1 MKKNLLIIFLVC
13 LMHLVSN
20 AQPPQ
25 GPPQGPPL
33 QQGPRPHK
41 NIQAIKVAFIT
52 RELNLTA
59 EEAQKFWPL
68 YNAYSESI
76 KKIRI
81 EQKQDV
87 LGFEEKALA
96 GRKKL
101 KAEMKKILV
110 SEDRAN
116 IAMKIDRDFNEVL
129 RNELKDR
136 RDNGNGN
143 GNGKK
148 RKNNPPNNPPN
159 NNKQ

>member
-13 LMHLVSN
+13 LMHFVSN

-25 GPPQGPPL
+25 GPP
-33 QQGPRPHK
+33 PHK

-52 RELNLTA
+52 RQLNLTA
-59 EEAQKFWPL
+59 EEAQKFWPV

-96 GRKKL
+96 ERKKL

-129 RNELKDR
+129 RNELKER
-136 RDNGNGN
+136 RDNGN

-148 RKNNPPNNPPN
+148 RKNSPPPNPPN
-159 NNKQ
+159 NNNQ

>member
-25 GPPQGPPL
+25 GPPPQQGPP
-33 QQGPRPHK
+33 PHK

-52 RELNLTA
+52 RQLNLTA
-59 EEAQKFWPL
+59 EEAQKFWPV

-96 GRKKL
+96 ERKKL

-129 RNELKDR
+129 RNELKER
-136 RDNGNGN
+136 RDNGN

-148 RKNNPPNNPPN
+148 RKNSPPPNPPN
-159 NNKQ
+159 NNNQ

>member
-25 GPPQGPPL
+25 GPPQGPP
-33 QQGPRPHK
+33 PPHK
-41 NIQAIKVAFIT
+41 NIQSIKVAFIT

-96 GRKKL
+96 ERKKL

-143 GNGKK
+143 GRK

>member
-25 GPPQGPPL
+25 GPPPQQGPP
-33 QQGPRPHK
+33 PHK

-52 RELNLTA
+52 RQLNLTA
-59 EEAQKFWPL
+59 EEAQKFWPV

-96 GRKKL
+96 ERKKL

-129 RNELKDR
+129 RNELKER
-136 RDNGNGN
+136 RDNGN

-148 RKNNPPNNPPN
+148 RKNNPPPNPPN
-159 NNKQ
+159 NNNQ

>member
-13 LMHLVSN
+13 LMHFVSN

-25 GPPQGPPL
+25 GPP
-33 QQGPRPHK
+33 PHK

-52 RELNLTA
+52 RQLNLTA
-59 EEAQKFWPL
+59 EEAQKFWPV
-68 YNAYSESI
+68 YNAYSGSI

-96 GRKKL
+96 ERKKL

-136 RDNGNGN
+136 RDNGNGR
-143 GNGKK
+143 K
-148 RKNNPPNNPPN
+148 RKSNPPNNPPN
-159 NNKQ
+159 NNNQ